1 MGEAHLNSMVG
12 DSYWLIFVGV
22 RIGDGT
28 TRTDDVLAE
37 VLDFLVSV
45 STQVINC
52 SDALGYYCSAKVPSK
67 VKRVPQVV
75 GKGSRRVWCFLRV
88 FIIGYLFLFFFLL
101 PLFSRFFLQIG
112 RRFSSSRSS
121 HGRMDGSYGVAPT

>member
-1 MGEAHLNSMVG
+1 MGEAHLNSTVG
-12 DSYWLIFVGV
+12 DSSWLIFVGV

-67 VKRVPQVV
+67 VKRVPQVID
-75 GKGSRRVWCFLRV
+75 KGSRRVHCRCSLVSNSRIATSCDSRV
-88 FIIGYLFLFFFLL
+88 SCCYFFLL
-101 PLFSRFFLQIG
+101 FFRFLLL
-112 RRFSSSRSS
+112 
-121 HGRMDGSYGVAPT
+121 